1 MNRFINAMGNGNM
14 SYTENGALTFKS
26 TKSAIVDFFFHGAA
40 LRNEKNINRIN
51 DLFLSAFTEDP
62 TTALRILFYI
72 TDIRGGQ
79 GERRIFR
86 TILQKLAMNEP
97 EWVSKNLH
105 LIPEYGRWDD
115 LFVLLNTNIANSVI
129 NFIKKQLLEDL
140 TNYHKSKSVSL
151 LAKWMPSENASSK
164 TTKLLAKD
172 IMNLLGY
179 TPRNYRKVLSML
191 REAINV
197 VECKLSAKE
206 LYKIDY
212 SKVPSNASLKYKNAF
227 MKKDTERYRAYIE
240 SVRKGEVKINTST
253 LYPYDLIH
261 KLFTYNYDNTID
273 TMWNNLPDYV
283 DNLCGLVVADTS
295 GSMTCCNNKPLE
307 VSISLAMY
315 IAERN
320 KNEAWKDYFITFSS
334 VPRLQKIEGNTLL
347 EKIRSVN
354 LGDIATTDLQA
365 VFNLILDRANNYKV
379 PQEDMPKILLIVSDM
394 EFNQA
399 CRSNTLTNFEVA
411 KLQYR
416 AAGYEMPTVV
426 FWNVASRNNNSPVT
440 IDETGAILISGC
452 SPVTLKYALDSCACP
467 MDMVYNVTE
476 SDRYKSIVFE

>member
-1 MNRFINAMGNGNM
+1 MNRFMKAMGNGNM
-14 SYTENGALTFKS
+14 TYTENGALTHKS
-26 TKSAIVDFFFHGAA
+26 SNSAIVDFFFHGAA

-115 LFVLLNTNIANSVI
+115 LFVLLNTDIANNVI

-140 TNYHKSKSVSL
+140 TNYHESKSVSL

-164 TTKLLAKD
+164 ATKFLAK
-172 IMNLLGY
+172 NLIINLGY

-212 SKVPSNASLKYKNAF
+212 SKVPSNASLKYKNTF
-227 MKKDTERYRAYIE
+227 MKKDTERYKAYIE
-240 SVRKGEVKINTST
+240 SVQKGETKINTST
-253 LYPYDLIH
+253 LYPYDLLH
-261 KLFTYNYDNTID
+261 KVLYYNYDNTVD
-273 TMWNNLPDYV
+273 VLWNNLPDYV

-295 GSMTCCNNKPLE
+295 GSMTCCNNRPLE

-334 VPRLQKIEGNTLL
+334 NPRFQKIEGNTLRD
-347 EKIRSVN
+347 KAMSVN

-394 EFNQA
+394 EFNRA
-399 CRSNTLTNFEVA
+399 CRNNTLTNFEVA

-452 SPVTLKYALDSCACP
+452 SPVVLKYALGQVTSP
-467 MDMVYNVTE
+467 IEMVYQVTNNE
-476 SDRYKSIVFE
+476 RYNQIKY